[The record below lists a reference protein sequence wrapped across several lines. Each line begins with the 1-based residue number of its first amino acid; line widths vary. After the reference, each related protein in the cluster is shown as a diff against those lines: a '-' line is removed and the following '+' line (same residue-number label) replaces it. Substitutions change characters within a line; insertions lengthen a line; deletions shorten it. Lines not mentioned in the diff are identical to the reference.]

1 MKREHALQLLSGCV
15 DELRIR
21 YGISELSLFGSVARD
36 EAREDSDVDIMVS
49 FPETPPFSSF
59 MELKDDLVQRL
70 KARVDLV
77 TRTGLKPRIRPL
89 VEREALRVA

>member
-21 YGISELSLFGSVARD
+21 YGISELALFGSVARD

-49 FPETPPFSSF
+49 FSETPTFTSF
-59 MELKDDLVQRL
+59 MELKDDLEQRL

-77 TRTGLKPRIRPL
+77 TRTGLKPRIRPQ